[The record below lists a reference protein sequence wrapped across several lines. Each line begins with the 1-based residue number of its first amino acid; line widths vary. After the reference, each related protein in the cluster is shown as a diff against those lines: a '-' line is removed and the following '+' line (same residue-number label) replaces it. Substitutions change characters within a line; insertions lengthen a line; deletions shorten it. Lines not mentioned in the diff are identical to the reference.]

1 MTTKITNHNKFN
13 QALLDTAKAIEKS
26 HLPGSAALARGITRD
41 VAAREDPKAL
51 QRAVAVGAL
60 GLTAGT
66 MLSKAAAP
74 APEGATSMLN
84 LRAQVSQKS
93 QQPAV
98 AQEFQ
103 GLPSLRA
110 PDLKAPALPPFAAQ
124 LPQVAID
131 GPSALGTVRGD
142 AVNRTFVVSVPEDGQ
157 RLQIEL
163 GHGPNV
169 SGLGSSLV
177 GLGGA
182 RIELEALRLNDPAGH
197 RMYFDITSDDGIHF
211 TSAPLPADAYT
222 FEVKP
227 PITAQRIMDLY
238 GERQAFSYDFVAD
251 LIDNNKLLSP
261 ADQKLADQ
269 LNQLETDTPSS
280 YALRDRLGDASREAQ
295 GKAAQQAV
303 DLWGRQNPSKL
314 KEITDYERAVRTADP
329 AVSVKVSN
337 GGIDEKATWIQ
348 DVAYLRDDT
357 GPTLKIGFVV
367 NLQKPAAEETALTLV
382 YTRMSPDP
390 QTGKYPET
398 NVLPEKVVIAPGQS
412 SGITWID
419 TNIPSSTADY
429 YANYVPDFV
438 VKGLNGTTG
447 NAFMAQTGSVF
458 GSNEVPE
465 LGTAQGL
472 THDGHVKT
480 DWLKYSAGVGGQ
492 SDEDARKGEI
502 RVPNVNMEALIKAA
516 KDGAISESQLPMSP
530 AEYAAL
536 LNRP

>member
-1 MTTKITNHNKFN
+1 
-13 QALLDTAKAIEKS
+13 
-26 HLPGSAALARGITRD
+26 
-41 VAAREDPKAL
+41 
-51 QRAVAVGAL
+51 
-60 GLTAGT
+60 
-66 MLSKAAAP
+66 
-74 APEGATSMLN
+74 
-84 LRAQVSQKS
+84 
-93 QQPAV
+93 
-98 AQEFQ
+98 
-103 GLPSLRA
+103 
-110 PDLKAPALPPFAAQ
+110 
-124 LPQVAID
+124 
-131 GPSALGTVRGD
+131 
-142 AVNRTFVVSVPEDGQ
+142 
-157 RLQIEL
+157 
-163 GHGPNV
+163 
-169 SGLGSSLV
+169 
-177 GLGGA
+177 
-182 RIELEALRLNDPAGH
+182 
-197 RMYFDITSDDGIHF
+197 
-211 TSAPLPADAYT
+211 
-222 FEVKP
+222 
-227 PITAQRIMDLY
+227 
-238 GERQAFSYDFVAD
+238 
-251 LIDNNKLLSP
+251 
-261 ADQKLADQ
+261 
-269 LNQLETDTPSS
+269 
-280 YALRDRLGDASREAQ
+280 
-295 GKAAQQAV
+295 
-303 DLWGRQNPSKL
+303 
-314 KEITDYERAVRTADP
+314 
-329 AVSVKVSN
+329 
-337 GGIDEKATWIQ
+337 
-348 DVAYLRDDT
+348 VAYLRDDT